1 MQFWK
6 ITALIGTLVF
16 TFSAFLPLVTAG
28 ILGFTFSVN
37 LIDLYRAIG
46 YLVRQSGGSMPGTGS
61 TIPLPTEA
69 YASAIG
75 LLLTLILYPVTV
87 ILGFVSIAKQ
97 RVSLA
102 AGIVGIICWAGAVIM
117 VTGLQSLS
125 GIAAGLIQ
133 YGNGIFVG
141 FIGAIILLVTH
152 FLKLTKIVSQPV
164 PPPPPP
170 S

>member
-1 MQFWK
+1 
-6 ITALIGTLVF
+6 
-16 TFSAFLPLVTAG
+16 
-28 ILGFTFSVN
+28 
-37 LIDLYRAIG
+37 
-46 YLVRQSGGSMPGTGS
+46 MPGTGS

>member
-1 MQFWK
+1 LQYWK

-16 TFSAFLPLVTAG
+16 VFSAFLPLLTAG
-28 ILGFTFSVN
+28 VLGFSLSVN
-37 LIDLYRAIG
+37 LIDFYRAIG
-46 YLVRQSGGSMPGTGS
+46 YLIGQSRGSVPDWGS
-61 TIPLPTEA
+61 SIPLPTEA
-69 YASAIG
+69 YAGAIG
-75 LLLTLILYPVTV
+75 ILLTLILYPITV
-87 ILGFVSIAKQ
+87 ILGFVSIAKK

-102 AGIVGIICWAGAVIM
+102 AGILGIICWAGAVIM
-117 VTGLQSLS
+117 VTSLQSLS
-125 GIAAGLIQ
+125 GSFSGLIQ

-152 FLKLTKIVSQPV
+152 FLKLTKTVSQPI